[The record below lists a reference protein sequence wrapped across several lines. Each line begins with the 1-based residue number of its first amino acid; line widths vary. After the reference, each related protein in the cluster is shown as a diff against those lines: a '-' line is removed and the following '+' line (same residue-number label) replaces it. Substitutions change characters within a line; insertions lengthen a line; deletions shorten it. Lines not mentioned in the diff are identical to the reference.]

1 MTSRAAQLGE
11 QESSGDNLVDFPM
24 PGEPFEARDERNG
37 IRLRMNLPAQRD
49 NQADNSPPPETPH
62 VRFLNYKDDWHEFIL
77 SRHDRVSAPKER
89 QLRMNFMAGDM
100 PSYSALLAFPARR
113 KRSLEICDTP
123 EFPMNRFSFAL
134 IFCVATVW
142 NLDSLAVADDK
153 GPKPDLVFLLIG
165 QSNMAGRA
173 ALEEGDEKP
182 IANVLLLD
190 DQGKWI
196 PATNPLNRFATDR
209 KVLSMQRISPG
220 AGFVHEMTEKL
231 PGKTIGLIHNARGGT
246 KIEQWGKGQDLYVHT
261 IERLAKVKNLKVD
274 GVLWHQGE
282 GNRSDTTYLERLTD
296 LVTRLRNDLKNPDLC
311 FVAGEIFGKAIVNDQ
326 MAKLVDTVP
335 RTGLAKANE
344 LAVFDKVHFDRKSQL
359 TLGKRYAT
367 ETLRLLE
374 SDGR

>member
-1 MTSRAAQLGE
+1 MKNLAA
-11 QESSGDNLVDFPM
+11 
-24 PGEPFEARDERNG
+24 
-37 IRLRMNLPAQRD
+37 
-49 NQADNSPPPETPH
+49 
-62 VRFLNYKDDWHEFIL
+62 
-77 SRHDRVSAPKER
+77 
-89 QLRMNFMAGDM
+89 
-100 PSYSALLAFPARR
+100 AF
-113 KRSLEICDTP
+113 
-123 EFPMNRFSFAL
+123 FVAL
-134 IFCVATVW
+134 ILAICVT
-142 NLDSLAVADDK
+142 SPADDVVR
-153 GPKPDLVFLLIG
+153 KPDLVFLLIG

-220 AGFVHEMTEKL
+220 AGFAHEMTKKL

-246 KIEQWGKGQDLYVHT
+246 KIQQWGKGQDLYVHT

-282 GNRSDTTYLERLTD
+282 GNRSDTSYLKRLTD
-296 LVTRLRNDLKNPDLC
+296 LVARLRADLKNPNLC
-311 FVAGEIFGKAIVNDQ
+311 FVAGEIYGKAIVNDQ
-326 MAKLVDTVP
+326 MAKLAETVP

-344 LAVFDKVHFDRKSQL
+344 LSVFDKVHFDRKSQL

-367 ETLRLLE
+367 EMLRVLK
-374 SDGR
+374 SDSR